1 MERSTPCG
9 RHKHVRRKGICLTVT
24 ALHQFAGRPVRV
36 RLDDESEYVGR
47 LRTDLLT
54 ERSLAVFLARE
65 GDDGTTLYIDH
76 IIEVWPTSER

>member
-1 MERSTPCG
+1 LTIAALRQFTG
-9 RHKHVRRKGICLTVT
+9 RAVRI
-24 ALHQFAGRPVRV
+24 
-36 RLDDESEYVGR
+36 RLDDDSEHVGR

-76 IIEVWPTSER
+76 IIEVRPASER